1 MRTKTLLLFVFLLT
15 GMVFSQES
23 NTGKPISFGDV
34 MSLLEIGRLNTLKMT
49 IKEYGYVPDMENSD
63 TYRKILPKLKS
74 MHKFKIYR
82 KNKTDEYFTYLE
94 LNLTAEREENLKADA
109 LAAGF
114 KIVKEDPVNIE
125 MSNNS
130 FVISLKKGQQIEITK
145 K

>member
-1 MRTKTLLLFVFLLT
+1 MRTKTLFLFVFLFT
-15 GMVFSQES
+15 GMVFSQQS
-23 NTGKPISFGDV
+23 NTGKPISFNEV

-94 LNLTAEREENLKADA
+94 LNLTAEREESLKADA
-109 LAAGF
+109 STAGF
-114 KIVKEDPVNIE
+114 KIVEEDPENIE

-130 FVISLKKGQQIEITK
+130 FVISLIKGQQIEITK